1 MRAGLLREKLEFQ
14 ELRTIKN
21 PDSGA
26 TKKEFVTVLT
36 ARANRRKLTAVVNSD
51 GVNASQEFIGS
62 MIVFQVRY
70 NPVIKMSQQVIYEG
84 QKYEF
89 VSPPDRKPDNT
100 YLITLKRK
108 NEK

>member
-14 ELRTIKN
+14 ELRTIKS

-84 QKYEF
+84 QKFEIQLL
-89 VSPPDRKPDNT
+89 DRQKDNT
-100 YLITLKRK
+100 YLMTLKRK

>member
-26 TKKEFVTVLT
+26 TKKEFVTVLN
-36 ARANRRKLTAVVNSD
+36 ARANKRKLTAVVNSD

-84 QKYEF
+84 QKFEIQLL
-89 VSPPDRKPDNT
+89 DRQKDNT
-100 YLITLKRK
+100 CLMTLKRK

>member
-26 TKKEFVTVLT
+26 TKKEFVTVIT
-36 ARANRRKLTAVVNSD
+36 ARANKRKLTAVVNSD
-51 GVNASQEFIGS
+51 GVSASQEFIGS

-84 QKYEF
+84 QKFEIQLL
-89 VSPPDRKPDNT
+89 DRQKDNT
-100 YLITLKRK
+100 CLMTLKRK

>member
-84 QKYEF
+84 QKFEIQLL
-89 VSPPDRKPDNT
+89 DRQKDNT
-100 YLITLKRK
+100 YLMTLKRK

>member
-14 ELRTIKN
+14 ELRTIRN

-84 QKYEF
+84 QKFEIQLL
-89 VSPPDRKPDNT
+89 DRQKDNT
-100 YLITLKRK
+100 YLMTLKRK

>member
-26 TKKEFVTVLT
+26 TKKEFVTVLN
-36 ARANRRKLTAVVNSD
+36 ARANKRKLTAVVNSD

-70 NPVIKMSQQVIYEG
+70 NPVIKISQQVIYEG
-84 QKYEF
+84 QKFEIQLL
-89 VSPPDRKPDNT
+89 DRQKDNT
-100 YLITLKRK
+100 YLMTLKRK

>member
-1 MRAGLLREKLEFQ
+1 MRAGLLRERLEFQ
-14 ELRTIKN
+14 ELRIIKN

-36 ARANRRKLTAVVNSD
+36 ARANKRKLTAVVNSD

-84 QKYEF
+84 QKFEIQLL
-89 VSPPDRKPDNT
+89 DRQKDNT
-100 YLITLKRK
+100 YLMTLKRK

>member
-36 ARANRRKLTAVVNSD
+36 ARANKRKLTAVVNSD

-84 QKYEF
+84 QKFEIQLL
-89 VSPPDRKPDNT
+89 DRQKDNT
-100 YLITLKRK
+100 YLMTLKRK

>member
-14 ELRTIKN
+14 EFRAIKN

-84 QKYEF
+84 QKFEIQLL
-89 VSPPDRKPDNT
+89 DRQKDNT
-100 YLITLKRK
+100 YLMTLKRK

>member
-14 ELRTIKN
+14 ESRTIRD

-84 QKYEF
+84 QKFEIQLL
-89 VSPPDRKPDNT
+89 DRQKDNT
-100 YLITLKRK
+100 YLMTLKRK